1 MLFEKF
7 INPINF
13 ISISRQKTYNN
24 NDLIDLLNDGN
35 KFREIHIDTV
45 DAHRRDEL
53 LRFSNFHYYEHSSWN
68 YVEQN
73 NDELFGKLK
82 KVIDEHKRIHTD

>member
-1 MLFEKF
+1 M
-7 INPINF
+7 
-13 ISISRQKTYNN
+13 
-24 NDLIDLLNDGN
+24 LNDGD

-53 LRFSNFHYYEHSSWN
+53 LRFNNFHYYEHASWN

-82 KVIDEHKRIHTD
+82 KVIDEHKRVHTN

>member
-1 MLFEKF
+1 M
-7 INPINF
+7 
-13 ISISRQKTYNN
+13 
-24 NDLIDLLNDGN
+24 LNDGD

-45 DAHRRDEL
+45 DTHRRDEL
-53 LRFSNFHYYEHSSWN
+53 LRFNNFHYYEHASWN

-82 KVIDEHKRIHTD
+82 KVIDEHKRVHTN